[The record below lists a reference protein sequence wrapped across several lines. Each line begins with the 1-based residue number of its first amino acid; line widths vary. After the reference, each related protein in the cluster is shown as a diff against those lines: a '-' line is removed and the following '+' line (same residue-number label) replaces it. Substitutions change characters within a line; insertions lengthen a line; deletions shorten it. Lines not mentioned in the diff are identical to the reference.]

1 MRQTNKLKPNSGA
14 LLVFILTAGVFG
26 IINTEMGVI
35 GILPLIAEHF
45 HVTVPEAGW
54 TVSIFALVVA
64 ISAPIMPLLFS
75 GINRKKVMLLALGV
89 FTLSNIISMLTS
101 NFTILLI
108 ARALPAF
115 LHPVYVSMA
124 FTVAAASVSKEKAPK
139 AVAKVF
145 IGVSAGMVL
154 GVPVTSYI
162 ASEVSFT
169 MGMMFFTVVNALV
182 FMATLLFV
190 PSMPVKEKLSYGA
203 QLNVLKKKIIWYSI
217 MAVTLING
225 ALFGFFSYM
234 SDYLKTVTEVSYSVI
249 SILLMIYGLANI
261 IGNVIAGKQLAT
273 NPIRS
278 MIFIPFALFTFYICI
293 FILGEWLAAMTVII
307 LILGILAGY
316 GQNTMQYMITEA
328 APEAPDFANG
338 LFLLSANLG
347 TTVGAA
353 ACGAFITFFDT
364 RYSVIGSLLFL
375 AVSIVFVVLRIR
387 TVQSSKT
394 MKLKVAA

>member
-1 MRQTNKLKPNSGA
+1 MRQTNKLKPGSGA

-101 NFTILLI
+101 NFTLLLI

-234 SDYLKTVTEVSYSVI
+234 SDYLRTVTEVSYSVI

-261 IGNVIAGKQLAT
+261 TGNVIAGKQLAT